1 VAAIRHPETT
11 GGASLPVVSRGRGQH
26 SSRVGNRKSRGPTSG
41 RRPFNLPLF
50 TQVTQFLAGPPRNHE
65 NELPPRLVSHQW
77 SMALVAGPPRRDE
90 NKESSSPWSD
100 VGFAWCSQRARTHTS
115 VRQEPHRHP
124 KLLCLRA
131 RTSDSLVEEAP
142 PGGSLIFTSAN
153 HSPWQGHPETMKM
166 NS

>member
-1 VAAIRHPETT
+1 MAL
-11 GGASLPVVSRGRGQH
+11 GGPSR
-26 SSRVGNRKSRGPTSG
+26 S
-41 RRPFNLPLF
+41 
-50 TQVTQFLAGPPRNHE
+50 HE
-65 NELPPRLVSHQW
+65 NEQPPSLFSHQW
-77 SMALVAGPPRRDE
+77 SMALVAGARRRDE
-90 NKESSSPWSD
+90 NKERSSPWSD
-100 VGFAWCSQRARTHTS
+100 VGFVLGGTKARTHTS